1 MFHPGESAA
10 QQRAGESYLASLR
23 DELQQIT
30 LTRNEYRLLRAEQL
44 GVAKEAQ
51 VLITA
56 IDRQNGQLAEN
67 EARVRALAQAEREAA
82 AAKANGGDAHG
93 HDEEG
98 ISMREML
105 FMISTGILTILLV
118 VVSMR
123 RRPSM
128 SETTELS

>member
-1 MFHPGESAA
+1 MDAA
-10 QQRAGESYLASLR
+10 HGHEH
-23 DELQQIT
+23 
-30 LTRNEYRLLRAEQL
+30 NEDGSEPTPEQK
-44 GVAKEAQ
+44 AA
-51 VLITA
+51 
-56 IDRQNGQLAEN
+56 
-67 EARVRALAQAEREAA
+67 AA